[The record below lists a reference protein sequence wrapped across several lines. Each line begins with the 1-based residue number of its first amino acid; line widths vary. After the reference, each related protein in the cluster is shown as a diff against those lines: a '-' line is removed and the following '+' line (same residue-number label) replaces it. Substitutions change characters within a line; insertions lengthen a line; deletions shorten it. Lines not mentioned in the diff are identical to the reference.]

1 MTRPVS
7 DLRFRSA
14 TLADVPE
21 IVRLLAEDALGRSRE
36 RYGDA
41 LSPAYAEAFAAIDA
55 DPNNELVV
63 ATVGDR
69 VVGCMQLTTIRYLNF
84 HGGTRLQVEGVR
96 VDREMRSRGI
106 GEAMLRYTIE
116 RATASGCHL
125 VQLTT
130 NAQRTDAHRFYRRL
144 GFEATH
150 VGFKLH
156 LPGSGSDEGEN
167 STGDEL

>member
-1 MTRPVS
+1 MAEPVS
-7 DLRFRSA
+7 DLRLRA
-14 TLADVPE
+14 AVLADVPD
-21 IVRLLAEDALGRSRE
+21 ILRLLSEDAIGPSREE

-41 LSPAYAEAFAAIDA
+41 SAPTYHQAFAAIEA

-69 VVGCMQLTTIRYLNF
+69 VVGCMQLTRIRYLNF
-84 HGGTRLQVEGVR
+84 QGGTRLQVEGVR
-96 VDREMRSRGI
+96 VDREMRSLGI
-106 GEAMLRYTIE
+106 GEAMLRYAIE
-116 RATASGCHL
+116 QATLNGCHL

-144 GFEATH
+144 GFTATH

-156 LPGSGSDEGEN
+156 LPEVEPDQE
-167 STGDEL
+167 